1 MGGASVGDDDSVS
14 LSLHIVLE
22 DIRVPSSRSLVLEPR
37 LEANGHS
44 LALQAIVVSG
54 RRRAR
59 YDTRAL
65 AVDPSTRIPGS
76 DCYRR
81 IVSPKKGS
89 RHEIDYTVRVPYT
102 SWMRNARLSLRQI
115 SRNCCRGEVLADE
128 VLTADLALVPPCV
141 KIAGEPTA
149 KVVSA
154 WSLTSGRT
162 RKNSPMPTACS
173 VA

>member
-1 MGGASVGDDDSVS
+1 MKDILYIIYIACAGWLLSPVTTEAQQPGIRLSMGGASVGDDDSVS

-37 LEANGHS
+37 LQTDGHS
-44 LALQAIVVSG
+44 LTLPAIVVSG

-59 YDTRAL
+59 YDARAL

-102 SWMRNARLSLRQI
+102 SWMRNAGLSLRQI
-115 SRNCCRGEVLADE
+115 SRDCCRGEVL
-128 VLTADLALVPPCV
+128 
-141 KIAGEPTA
+141 
-149 KVVSA
+149 
-154 WSLTSGRT
+154 
-162 RKNSPMPTACS
+162 
-173 VA
+173 